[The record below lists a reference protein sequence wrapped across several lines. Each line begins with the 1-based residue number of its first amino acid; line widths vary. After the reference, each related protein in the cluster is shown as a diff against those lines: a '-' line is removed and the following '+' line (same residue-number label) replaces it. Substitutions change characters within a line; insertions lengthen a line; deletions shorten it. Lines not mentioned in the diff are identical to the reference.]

1 MSHILEVRGLQ
12 VAFTG
17 ERGETVGTDHVDFHV
32 DSGETVCL
40 VGESGCGKSVTSLAV
55 MGLLGRG
62 GYAAEGEILF
72 KGRDLLKMK
81 RKELDAIR
89 GKELAMIFQD
99 PLSSL
104 NPVLTIGLQ
113 MMEGIKSHMDLD
125 KESRRQRA
133 AALLKKAGIRDA
145 EAVMKKYP
153 HQISG
158 GMRQRVMIA
167 MALSCEPALLIAD
180 EPTTALDVTIQ
191 AQIMSLLKELKKDLN
206 MALLLITHDMGLVA
220 QMADRVMVMYAG
232 QIIEE
237 GTVFEIFDHPSHPY
251 TKALLAAVPSLKQ
264 DPDRVLPAIEGTVPE
279 EYGRI
284 TGCRFADRCPYRQ
297 KLCGQ
302 AQVLN
307 NILTAD
313 DKTSHRVRCRRAE
326 EVEQD
331 GRV

>member
-1 MSHILEVRGLQ
+1 M
-12 VAFTG
+12 AFTG

-113 MMEGIKSHMDLD
+113 LMEGIKSHMDLD

-133 AALLKKAGIRDA
+133 A
-145 EAVMKKYP
+145 V
-153 HQISG
+153 S
-158 GMRQRVMIA
+158 
-167 MALSCEPALLIAD
+167 S
-180 EPTTALDVTIQ
+180 
-191 AQIMSLLKELKKDLN
+191 
-206 MALLLITHDMGLVA
+206 
-220 QMADRVMVMYAG
+220 
-232 QIIEE
+232 
-237 GTVFEIFDHPSHPY
+237 
-251 TKALLAAVPSLKQ
+251 
-264 DPDRVLPAIEGTVPE
+264 
-279 EYGRI
+279 
-284 TGCRFADRCPYRQ
+284 
-297 KLCGQ
+297 
-302 AQVLN
+302 
-307 NILTAD
+307 
-313 DKTSHRVRCRRAE
+313 
-326 EVEQD
+326 
-331 GRV
+331 

>member
-1 MSHILEVRGLQ
+1 
-12 VAFTG
+12 
-17 ERGETVGTDHVDFHV
+17 
-32 DSGETVCL
+32 
-40 VGESGCGKSVTSLAV
+40 
-55 MGLLGRG
+55 
-62 GYAAEGEILF
+62 
-72 KGRDLLKMK
+72 
-81 RKELDAIR
+81 
-89 GKELAMIFQD
+89 
-99 PLSSL
+99 
-104 NPVLTIGLQ
+104 
-113 MMEGIKSHMDLD
+113 
-125 KESRRQRA
+125 
-133 AALLKKAGIRDA
+133 
-145 EAVMKKYP
+145 
-153 HQISG
+153 
-158 GMRQRVMIA
+158 
-167 MALSCEPALLIAD
+167 
-180 EPTTALDVTIQ
+180 
-191 AQIMSLLKELKKDLN
+191 MSLLKELKKDLN